1 MYTGAL
7 AAVSN
12 RETWTFTVFLTDF
25 DTGTAIDLT
34 GASIDIAV
42 REQRTATPLLTGS
55 TTDGKIVIS
64 APATGGS
71 FVVTFTPT
79 DMSVLVAGMYDV
91 GVRVTVA
98 AGTTFQ
104 LLVATLPVVDG
115 IVDP

>member
-25 DTGTAIDLT
+25 DTDVVIDLT
-34 GASIDIAV
+34 GASIDLAV
-42 REQRTATPLLTGS
+42 KEQRTSTSLITGS
-55 TTDGKIVIS
+55 TSDGKIVIS
-64 APATGGS
+64 TPATGGS
-71 FVVTFTPT
+71 FVVTFPPS
-79 DMSVLVAGMYDV
+79 DMANLSAGMYDV
-91 GVRVTVA
+91 GVRVQVA
-98 AGTTFQ
+98 AGTTYQ